1 MKQDDFEKDIR
12 DSFELYDRDGNGSIS
27 LIELREVLRNL
38 GEQVTDDEINQ
49 IIRIADQDGDG
60 EIDYDEFVELLRRLK
75 GDEKED
81 LRKAFDVFDQ
91 DGNGS
96 ISQVELK
103 IVLDK
108 IGIEMSDA
116 ELKRTMS
123 EADTDGDGEISFTE
137 FVDVVSREPVDVFY
151 PITPIHFCVSCCSCQ
166 NSSLISNGN

>member
-1 MKQDDFEKDIR
+1 MSQDDIEKEAR
-12 DSFELYDRDGNGSIS
+12 ASFDMYDRDGNGSIS
-27 LIELREVLRNL
+27 LLELREVLRNL
-38 GEQVTDDEINQ
+38 GEKVTDDEINQ
-49 IIRIADQDGDG
+49 IVRLADQDGDG
-60 EIDYDEFVELLRRLK
+60 EIDYDEFVELRRKLK

-81 LRKAFDVFDQ
+81 LRKAFNVFDQ

-108 IGIEMSDA
+108 IGIEMSET

-137 FVDVVSREPVDVFY
+137 FVDVVSR
-151 PITPIHFCVSCCSCQ
+151 
-166 NSSLISNGN
+166 

>member
-1 MKQDDFEKDIR
+1 MSQEELEKDIR
-12 DSFELYDRDGNGSIS
+12 ESFSLYDRDGNGSIS
-27 LIELREVLRNL
+27 LIELHEVLRNL
-38 GEQVTDDEINQ
+38 GEKVTDDEINQ
-49 IIRIADQDGDG
+49 IIRMADQDGDG
-60 EIDYDEFVELLRRLK
+60 EIDYDEFVELRRKLK

-108 IGIEMSDA
+108 IGIEMSEA

-137 FVDVVSREPVDVFY
+137 FVDVVSR
-151 PITPIHFCVSCCSCQ
+151 
-166 NSSLISNGN
+166 

>member
-1 MKQDDFEKDIR
+1 MSQEEVEKDIR
-12 DSFELYDRDGNGSIS
+12 ESFSLYDRDGNGSIS
-27 LIELREVLRNL
+27 LLELREVLRNL
-38 GEQVTDDEINQ
+38 GEKVTDDEINQ
-49 IIRIADQDGDG
+49 IIRMADQDGDG
-60 EIDYDEFVELLRRLK
+60 EIDYDEFVELRRKLK

-108 IGIEMSDA
+108 IGIKMSET

-137 FVDVVSREPVDVFY
+137 FVDVVSR
-151 PITPIHFCVSCCSCQ
+151 
-166 NSSLISNGN
+166 